1 MILTSRHV
9 KPKQFHMYSSEDFEN
24 FFVRYKAEGLPRKL
38 SVKEFCIRN
47 NVPFNLFDKWYRDTR
62 HRIVP
67 VNVEGKPDDGTDA
80 PVISKES
87 QTLSAEPARSE
98 VLSMGDLRIMVDIRM
113 TNGMHIRQKNLNYEA
128 LRGLVEKLEVL
139 C

>member
-1 MILTSRHV
+1 
-9 KPKQFHMYSSEDFEN
+9 MYSSEDFEN

-67 VNVEGKPDDGTDA
+67 VNVEGKPVDDADA
-80 PVISKES
+80 PVLSKES
-87 QTLSAEPARSE
+87 HTLSTAPARSDDY
-98 VLSMGDLRIMVDIRM
+98 SMGDLRIMVDIRM
-113 TNGMHIRQKNLNYEA
+113 TNGMHIRQKNLSYEA